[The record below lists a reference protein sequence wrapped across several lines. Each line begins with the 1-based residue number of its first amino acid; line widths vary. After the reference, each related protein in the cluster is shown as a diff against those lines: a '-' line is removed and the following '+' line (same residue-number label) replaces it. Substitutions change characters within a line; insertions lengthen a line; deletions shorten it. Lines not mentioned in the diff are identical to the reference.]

1 MRDGATLSSFIN
13 EKEHNTMESSS
24 SNQELGTG
32 NPEVSEDQATTLAT
46 GLIVLA
52 TRNKTE

>member
-1 MRDGATLSSFIN
+1 
-13 EKEHNTMESSS
+13 MESSS
-24 SNQELGTG
+24 SNQESGTG